1 MFEAFWQFFQE
12 MVVPQDRLRYYRLRG
27 WNMKGTRA
35 VLSAV
40 ILFAG
45 AGCAVKSASVL
56 TPTQQISFTAN
67 QTLSAVAA
75 IDKSLASDVIAISNT
90 GAISKPLT
98 NSVLSWQ
105 KLIAQ
110 QVIAAETIQR
120 SGQTDAQKALAIK
133 AAFASLPLPADV
145 KTLLGSTQT
154 DQAVLGLITTIQ
166 SVQSLI
172 AALTGGK

>member
-1 MFEAFWQFFQE
+1 M
-12 MVVPQDRLRYYRLRG
+12 RKIILRAALA
-27 WNMKGTRA
+27 A
-35 VLSAV
+35 VLV
-40 ILFAG
+40 FAG
-45 AGCAVKSASVL
+45 TGCAVKNAQL
-56 TPTQQISFTAN
+56 TPTQQISFTSN

-75 IDKSLASDVIAISNT
+75 INKSLAVDVIAISNT

-110 QVIAAETIQR
+110 QIITAETIQR
-120 SGQTDAQKALAIK
+120 SGQTEAQKALAIK
-133 AAFASLPLPADV
+133 AAFASLPLPSDV

-166 SVQSLI
+166 SIQSLV